1 MKKVAFVVSHFGSG
15 SFDLIKILNKNPK
28 CNFFNSNAQ
37 YSHPDDLRWMYNQ
50 SKLKNYSGSIFGD
63 HLLKNVSFSCKSL
76 YNYCKFI
83 YIIRPPRFCLG
94 EIYNNHKI
102 KNYLL
107 YYKFRLRR
115 IYEMAKST
123 PDFLFLT
130 WEDLSN
136 DSAFEK
142 VQNFLNIKEVLK
154 KDDNMFKIYSESDI
168 SETIITD
175 AENCYEKYFYYL
187 RELNEKNNTN

>member
-1 MKKVAFVVSHFGSG
+1 
-15 SFDLIKILNKNPK
+15 
-28 CNFFNSNAQ
+28 
-37 YSHPDDLRWMYNQ
+37 
-50 SKLKNYSGSIFGD
+50 
-63 HLLKNVSFSCKSL
+63 
-76 YNYCKFI
+76 
-83 YIIRPPRFCLG
+83 
-94 EIYNNHKI
+94 
-102 KNYLL
+102 
-107 YYKFRLRR
+107 
-115 IYEMAKST
+115 MAKST

-142 VQNFLNIKEVLK
+142 IQNFLNIKEVLK